1 MIVESL
7 LTSFLKRKF
16 NSTLQLTSFGELRP
30 PPPVEGKDYLI
41 YIHIPFCHELCPY
54 CSFNR
59 VPFEPHLTS
68 AYFDALGREIE
79 MYADLGYRFAS
90 AYVGGGTPTVLPD
103 RLSLLLDDLR
113 RLFPLRE
120 ISLETN
126 PNHLTADI
134 TEMLRDSGVNRLS
147 VGVQSFDDSLLK
159 QMERFHKYGS
169 GDEIRR
175 SLQQYTGTFDTLNV
189 DMIFNF
195 PTQTSAMLDQDLEI
209 IQEIQ
214 ADQVTFYPLMV
225 SDMTRKELARR
236 FGPIS
241 YQQEKLFYNRIRDR
255 LDADYSVG
263 TAWCFSRKRSMID
276 EYIVDYDE
284 YVGTGSGSFG
294 YAGGAT
300 FANTFSID
308 QYIRT
313 VHQGRFPIQGKKD
326 FSPSEQAQYDF
337 MMKLFGNS
345 LDLEQAERKY
355 NGKFS
360 RTLWKEISAFRLLGA
375 LVNENGMLRLTRKG
389 QYLWVIMMREF
400 FTGVNNF
407 RDICREAIGETNHG
421 QEPVSMRPS
430 ESGLRTN

>member
-1 MIVESL
+1 
-7 LTSFLKRKF
+7 
-16 NSTLQLTSFGELRP
+16 
-30 PPPVEGKDYLI
+30 
-41 YIHIPFCHELCPY
+41 
-54 CSFNR
+54 
-59 VPFEPHLTS
+59 VPFEKHLAE
-68 AYFDALGREIE
+68 AYFEALDREIR
-79 MYADLGYRFAS
+79 MYADLGYLFAS

-103 RLSLLLDDLR
+103 RIRLLLDDLR

-126 PNHLTADI
+126 PNHLTDDI
-134 TEMLRDSGVNRLS
+134 TQMLRDGGVNRLS

-175 SLQQYTGTFDTLNV
+175 SLQKYTGTFDTLNV

-195 PTQTSAMLDQDLEI
+195 PTQTRDMLDRDLDIIEEI
-209 IQEIQ
+209 P

-241 YQQEKLFYNRIRDR
+241 YRQEKLFYNRIRDR

-276 EYIVDYDE
+276 EYVVDYDE

-300 FANTFSID
+300 FANTFSIER
-308 QYIRT
+308 YIDT
-313 VHQGRFPIQGKKD
+313 VNAGRFPIQAKKD
-326 FSPSEQAQYDF
+326 FLPAEQAQYDF

-345 LDLEQAERKY
+345 LDLDQAERKY
-355 NGKFS
+355 SGSFA
-360 RTLWKEISAFRLLGA
+360 RTLWKEINTFRLLGA
-375 LVNENGMLRLTRKG
+375 LENDNAVLRLTRKG

-407 RDICREAIGETNHG
+407 RDICREAIADTDPR
-421 QEPVSMRPS
+421 QEPASLRPH
-430 ESGLRTN
+430 ESGLRMS